1 MTDDIALIRSSEIIP
16 DDTLTALASV
26 SEDIEAGFTRRQRFR
41 PRFLMETAVLNDMK
55 FPTPDAKYWQCNVER
70 DTHFRNLVMLSF
82 DYKEKQADIGI
93 LEAECNALLCDLIS
107 ADTDHQTELREA
119 QIAKKRV
126 QIDRETT
133 ILVYMKK
140 EAGERARE
148 IMNWTDIMAK
158 LLPDMKHPV
167 DDAEAYMPEAYA
179 IRYGRETEA
188 MKIAGALNAHDMSG
202 AMNIISIAK
211 TIEAHPQVKD
221 LLKAAEQAKQIPGGD
236 SGAD

>member
-1 MTDDIALIRSSEIIP
+1 MNDIALIKDSEIIP
-16 DDTLTALASV
+16 DDTLAALSEI
-26 SEDIEAGFTRRQRFR
+26 SEDIVAGFDHRQRFR

-82 DYKEKQADIGI
+82 DYKEKQADIEI
-93 LEAECNALLCDLIS
+93 LEAELQGIVGYEQSDL
-107 ADTDHQTELREA
+107 AKA
-119 QIAKKRV
+119 QIAKKKV
-126 QIDRETT
+126 QIDRENT
-133 ILVYMKK
+133 ILVYMRK
-140 EAGERARE
+140 EASERARE
-148 IMNWTDIMAK
+148 IMNWTDIMAR
-158 LLPDMKHPV
+158 LEPDMKYSKEDVEDH
-167 DDAEAYMPEAYA
+167 MPEAYA

-211 TIEAHPQVKD
+211 SIETNPQVRE

-236 SGAD
+236 ADGADQ

>member
-1 MTDDIALIRSSEIIP
+1 MNDITLIKDSKIIP
-16 DDTLTALASV
+16 DDTLAALAEI

-82 DYKEKQADIGI
+82 DYREKLADIEI
-93 LEAECNALLCDLIS
+93 LEEEFTGLSGPHRTKQLVRIEREKAILI
-107 ADTDHQTELREA
+107 
-119 QIAKKRV
+119 
-126 QIDRETT
+126 
-133 ILVYMKK
+133 YMRK

-148 IMNWTDIMAK
+148 IMNWTDIMTK
-158 LLPDMKHPV
+158 LEPQMKYSKV
-167 DDAEAYMPEAYA
+167 DVEAYMPEAYA

-188 MKIAGALNAHDMSG
+188 MKLAGAMNVSDMSG

-211 TIEAHPQVKD
+211 TLEMHPQVKE
-221 LLKAAEQAKQIPGGD
+221 LLAESEKAKQIPGGD
-236 SGAD
+236 ADGAD

>member
-1 MTDDIALIRSSEIIP
+1 MNDIALIKDSKIIP
-16 DDTLTALASV
+16 DDTLAALSEI

-93 LEAECNALLCDLIS
+93 LEAELHELIR
-107 ADTDHQTELREA
+107 HQTDLAQA

-133 ILVYMKK
+133 ILVYMRK

-148 IMNWTDIMAK
+148 IMNWTDIMAR
-158 LLPDMKHPV
+158 LLPDMKYSREDVEEH
-167 DDAEAYMPEAYA
+167 MPEAYA

-188 MKIAGALNAHDMSG
+188 MRIAGALNAHDMSG
-202 AMNIISIAK
+202 AMNIISIGR
-211 TIEAHPQVKD
+211 TIESHPQVKD
-221 LLKAAEQAKQIPGGD
+221 LLKSAEQAKQIPGGD
-236 SGAD
+236 ADGAD